1 MGHTTPCKNEPRSFS
16 RAAASRKPR
25 RFVTSITSS
34 TCAAG
39 RIRTGWCRNFG
50 HRSRRGQKHAARRP
64 HICITRDSVT
74 SPGTPSPSSRSPVGV
89 RRRHAR
95 IADRRRARD
104 RDVQRDGRRRDGHD
118 APITHFGQLGFRR
131 EQRWMNINRHT
142 VNRLVRVPTVCR
154 STPRGRRGCAPIGDT
169 Q

>member
-16 RAAASRKPR
+16 SATASRKPR

-50 HRSRRGQKHAARRP
+50 HRSRRGQKHAAPRP
-64 HICITRDSVT
+64 HICNPR
-74 SPGTPSPSSRSPVGV
+74 TPSLHPERLPLRHDPRVGV

-142 VNRLVRVPTVCR
+142 VNRAMGQVGGRPEKR
-154 STPRGRRGCAPIGDT
+154 SPSEEGPP
-169 Q
+169 